1 MVTVLGVALNAILLV
16 ALLIV
21 SVEVLRAIWSKR

>member
-21 SVEVLRAIWSKR
+21 SVQVLRAIWSKR